1 MSSLTE
7 RKKKNK
13 SLRLEKRGYIETKGR
28 RGEIRKERKQKE
40 RKNQNPIKWIKKEEE
55 ESFKLEV

>member
-1 MSSLTE
+1 ME
-7 RKKKNK
+7 KKKKNE
-13 SLRLEKRGYIETKGR
+13 SLRFENRGYIETKGR
-28 RGEIRKERKQKE
+28 RCEIRKEGKQKE